1 MKFLKIF
8 LCSVLIMVVFSVSV
22 FALNSSTYSDLSPSA
37 SQVTNLISSAMNYES
52 FLFSDF
58 VVFQDAQYSYRIVWS
73 DKLEYSSGTVSSD
86 SPVEIITY
94 TRTGSGYDYTYEY
107 TYSTDSAFRLTV
119 NKLTVSN
126 VEGLG
131 ARSEVFA
138 NFESINQRR
147 LYQIFSLALIIV
159 ISFVTLRK
167 GSNRT

>member
-1 MKFLKIF
+1 MKFLKIL
-8 LCSVLIMVVFSVSV
+8 LCCVLIMVVFSVSC
-22 FALNSSTYSDLSPSA
+22 FALSSSTYADLSPTA
-37 SQVTNLISSAMNYES
+37 SQVSNLISAAMNYES

-94 TRTGSGYDYTYEY
+94 TRNGSNYDYTYTY
-107 TYSTDSAFRLTV
+107 SYSTDNSFRLTA
-119 NKLTVSN
+119 NNLTVSN

-131 ARSEVFA
+131 ARSELFA
-138 NFESINQRR
+138 NFEAINQRR
-147 LYQIFSLALIIV
+147 LYQVFSLALIIV
-159 ISFVTLRK
+159 IAFVTLRK